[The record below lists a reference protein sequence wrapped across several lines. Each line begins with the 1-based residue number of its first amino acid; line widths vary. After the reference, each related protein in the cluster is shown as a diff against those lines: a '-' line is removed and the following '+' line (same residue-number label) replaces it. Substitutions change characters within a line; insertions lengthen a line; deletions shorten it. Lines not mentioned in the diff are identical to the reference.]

1 MDEFLTVSE
10 VAKRL
15 KLHPE
20 TIARYIRQGEL
31 QALKFGRVWR
41 MEKKRSC
48 QIYRSNKAKNKE
60 VKLLAMLIIHSD
72 KVDSWKKDKFLA
84 ISICKNSSF
93 LYEFI

>member
-31 QALKFGRVWR
+31 PALKFGRVWR
-41 MEKKRSC
+41 MEKKE
-48 QIYRSNKAKNKE
+48 I
-60 VKLLAMLIIHSD
+60 
-72 KVDSWKKDKFLA
+72 DKFIEA
-84 ISICKNSSF
+84 IKQKTKK
-93 LYEFI
+93 

>member
-41 MEKKRSC
+41 MEKK
-48 QIYRSNKAKNKE
+48 E
-60 VKLLAMLIIHSD
+60 V
-72 KVDSWKKDKFLA
+72 DKFIEA
-84 ISICKNSSF
+84 TKQKTKK
-93 LYEFI
+93 

>member
-41 MEKKRSC
+41 MKK
-48 QIYRSNKAKNKE
+48 KE
-60 VKLLAMLIIHSD
+60 VNKFIEAI
-72 KVDSWKKDKFLA
+72 KQKTKK
-84 ISICKNSSF
+84 
-93 LYEFI
+93 